1 MNIRDLDDRD
11 RAILRALQQDGR
23 LTNAALAERV
33 NLSPSACLRRVNVLE
48 EEKFIAGYV
57 MLMNEEKAEFA
68 SNAFVFVTL
77 DMQGREALE
86 TFEAAVARYPEIM
99 ECHLLAGTADYLV
112 RVAYSDTKDFER
124 VHRDVLTK
132 LPGVVRVQTTL
143 ALRTVKKTTALPI

>member
-1 MNIRDLDDRD
+1 MDIRELDDRD
-11 RAILRALQQDGR
+11 RAILRALQLDGR
-23 LTNAALAERV
+23 LTNAALAEKV

-48 EEKFIAGYV
+48 QEKFIAGYV
-57 MLMNEEKAEFA
+57 MLMDETKAELA

-86 TFEAAVARYPEIM
+86 IFEAAVGTHPEIM
-99 ECHLLAGTADYLV
+99 ECHLLAGSADYLV
-112 RVAYSDTKDFER
+112 RVAYRDTKDFER

-143 ALRTVKKTTALPI
+143 ALRTVKKTTALPV

>member
-1 MNIRDLDDRD
+1 MKISDLDDRD

-23 LTNAALAERV
+23 LTNAALAEKV

-48 EEKFIAGYV
+48 DEKFISGYV
-57 MLMNEEKAEFA
+57 MLMDEAKAELA

-86 TFEAAVARYPEIM
+86 TFEAAVGNHPEIM

-112 RVAYSDTKDFER
+112 RVAYRDTKDFER

-143 ALRTVKKTTALPI
+143 ALRTVKKTTALPV

>member
-1 MNIRDLDDRD
+1 MKISDLDDRD
-11 RAILRALQQDGR
+11 KSILRALQTDGR
-23 LTNAALAERV
+23 LTNAALAEKV
-33 NLSPSACLRRVNVLE
+33 NLSPSACLRRVNLLE
-48 EEKFIAGYV
+48 EEQFIAGYV
-57 MLMNEEKAEFA
+57 MLMDETKAELA

-86 TFEAAVARYPEIM
+86 TFEAAVSAHPEIM
-99 ECHLLAGTADYLV
+99 ECHLLAGNADYLV
-112 RVAYSDTKDFER
+112 RVAYRDTKDFER